1 MAIKDLCEIDLLHSI
16 INTCG
21 QKLRAILEAYV
32 FQSDLFLWIQQ
43 VNGWLATS
51 DNSQEVKRIRECV
64 IIKAAMDI
72 TNVRNV
78 NASSSFRGLGKSSLV
93 SIGRQAPQVSVESYL
108 NNVAGTQ
115 VVGYNCVASLA
126 FLIYDILLTLHQ
138 EVRIYTF
145 IFETISLTSFA
156 RLRWYGRESLSAILN
171 FIVLNALDSI
181 SWNLTKCLFFFIR
194 YFPVILQI
202 SVLFVGTPPFTF
214 TKRECYIWN
223 VYQGLATVLIVAAV
237 DYILILRIFAL
248 YSRSRII
255 RYLVATLYLLE
266 LVTMSIG
273 VGLAVPNLGYDDLCT
288 LIDVPD
294 TFLIAAGAPIAFQ
307 TILFGLTAWR
317 FLEAVKAG
325 WGNVPIIQLLMRD
338 GTWAFILLFAILL
351 GEAFLYGFAP
361 EAYTDV
367 LYGYALA
374 HQSHDYSNSIV
385 KRLL

>member
-1 MAIKDLCEIDLLHSI
+1 ML
-16 INTCG
+16 
-21 QKLRAILEAYV
+21 
-32 FQSDLFLWIQQ
+32 
-43 VNGWLATS
+43 
-51 DNSQEVKRIRECV
+51 
-64 IIKAAMDI
+64 
-72 TNVRNV
+72 VRNV
-78 NASSSFRGLGKSSLV
+78 NASSSFRGLGRSSLV

-138 EVRIYTF
+138 E
-145 IFETISLTSFA
+145 
-156 RLRWYGRESLSAILN
+156 WYGRESLSTVPNFVALN
-171 FIVLNALDSI
+171 TLDSI

-248 YSRSRII
+248 YSRNRTI

-273 VGLAVPNLGYDDLCT
+273 VGLAVPKLGYDDLCT

-307 TILFGLTAWR
+307 TILFALTAWR

-367 LYGYALA
+367 LYGWLNTAFAFCVRTRPCFGSSLILTFLFDSTVKGYRILLNLNQLNASARPSIYVTSPDIVFSSQVVTGPFSEESYQLTNLSRSPISSTPGSSS
-374 HQSHDYSNSIV
+374 QSDA
-385 KRLL
+385 RQFDRDE